1 MKNLRQ
7 TKKDITGYYGDGRG
21 NFYTLYKDG
30 SKVAIGTRVLAKS
43 NKNKAK

>member
-1 MKNLRQ
+1 MKLMKNLRK

-30 SKVAIGTRVLAKS
+30 TRVLAKS

>member
-21 NFYTLYKDG
+21 NIYIFSTR
-30 SKVAIGTRVLAKS
+30 GTRVLANSK
-43 NKNKAK
+43 KTKAQ

>member
-7 TKKDITGYYGDGRG
+7 TKKEITGYYGDGRG

-30 SKVAIGTRVLAKS
+30 SKNGTRVLAKS